1 MFERKLTHL
10 LRYFEILKSSCTVVH
25 SGFRISCALHIGNF
39 SSKHGVFLQALIK
52 EMKENKIA
60 IIKNGV
66 VENVIVASVEF
77 GNSLPDLTIDVT
89 DLEVGIGWVHNAD
102 NSFSHSDVLLS
113 PEELLIKKTIC
124 FFQIIPIF
132 ER

>member
-1 MFERKLTHL
+1 
-10 LRYFEILKSSCTVVH
+10 
-25 SGFRISCALHIGNF
+25 
-39 SSKHGVFLQALIK
+39 
-52 EMKENKIA
+52 MKENKIA

-113 PEELLIKKTIC
+113 PEELLIKKTKEEKEWRDSELKASD
-124 FFQIIPIF
+124 FIIPLTDHPQHSVYIVF
-132 ER
+132 RQELRDYPSQLDFPNSTRPVKP

>member
-1 MFERKLTHL
+1 
-10 LRYFEILKSSCTVVH
+10 
-25 SGFRISCALHIGNF
+25 
-39 SSKHGVFLQALIK
+39 
-52 EMKENKIA
+52 MKENKIA

-113 PEELLIKKTIC
+113 PEELLIKKTKEEKEWRDSELKASD
-124 FFQIIPIF
+124 FIIPLTDHPQHSVYIVF
-132 ER
+132 RQELRDFLHN